1 MTEKLDT
8 MTDQQLA
15 DAVQE
20 ATERAIRL
28 ATAAVRRACKA
39 AEANP
44 GAVGP
49 VVDRAAQGLGCL
61 WQAHGHFTGA
71 ALAMPGVQPQFGGK

>member
-1 MTEKLDT
+1 MTDKLDA

-28 ATAAVRRACKA
+28 ATVAVRRACKEA
-39 AEANP
+39 ADAP
-44 GAVGP
+44 GVVGP
-49 VVDRAAQGLGCL
+49 VAADAAQGLGCL
-61 WQAHGHFTGA
+61 WQAHGHFTNA
-71 ALAMPGVQPQFGGK
+71 ALALPSVQPSFGGK